1 MRKSLSEIF
10 LDTLNEDYSD
20 ASVEAAF
27 IKCDQI
33 LKEKLETVH
42 SEEEYVAYFFDC
54 EEEDITINGKGLEL
68 FDFWD
73 VFKEF
78 SEILQRV
85 DFGPELIILKTIAE
99 VDFLNKSILNNS
111 VKKSIS
117 DTYVNTISQVVKF
130 INELTGKKQITITIL
145 AGDATQY
152 EKVIPL
158 EDLEDEKDLFTQVFL
173 ENVVMDLVNKLG
185 LIEIELEKGEKVYIA
200 FKEDNW
206 RILKKLD

>member
-1 MRKSLSEIF
+1 M
-10 LDTLNEDYSD
+10 
-20 ASVEAAF
+20 
-27 IKCDQI
+27 
-33 LKEKLETVH
+33 
-42 SEEEYVAYFFDC
+42 
-54 EEEDITINGKGLEL
+54 
-68 FDFWD
+68 
-73 VFKEF
+73 
-78 SEILQRV
+78 
-85 DFGPELIILKTIAE
+85 
-99 VDFLNKSILNNS
+99 DFLNKSILNNS